1 MAHHTMRA
9 LAATAVVAA
18 ALLLVPGVAAAREQ
32 AALVDTTADVDG
44 DGRAEPVT
52 LRQLSPGTQLL
63 RIDLPSGYVEDQV
76 HGLDG
81 VELPLVVPTVVD
93 VNGDGRDELLLT
105 LALGVNTTTSEVWG
119 FDNDRLHALTTED
132 GAPWRLYRGGG
143 ESAIGEYGCVPGTP
157 GRQLRTVQAVVDNDA
172 SRDGTSRYDGDAVTY
187 TVDGGVAHPAAT
199 DHLENVTREDP
210 RAQVDPATCVAP
222 VG

>member
-1 MAHHTMRA
+1 MNHTMRA
-9 LAATAVVAA
+9 LAGAAVAAA

-32 AALVDTTADVDG
+32 AALVSTNADVDG
-44 DGRAEPVT
+44 DGLAEPVT

-81 VELPLVVPTVVD
+81 AELPLVVPSVVD
-93 VNGDGRDELLLT
+93 VNGDGRDELVLT
-105 LALGVNTTTSEVWG
+105 LALGVNTSTFEVWG

-132 GAPWRLYRGGG
+132 GAAWRLYSGGG
-143 ESAIGEYGCVPGTP
+143 QSAIGEYGCLPGTP
-157 GRQLRTVQAVVDNDA
+157 GRQLRTVRAVIDNGA
-172 SRDGTSRYDGDAVTY
+172 SRDGTPRYDGEVVTY

-210 RAQVDPATCVAP
+210 RAQADPVICAVA
-222 VG
+222 VS